1 MKADKSRRTPLS
13 KGGRMT
19 IANLGESTARGIMP
33 LVGPAYLGHLIL
45 IALATLM
52 AWALVVIDGQPLTE
66 ALQSVLS
73 NNAPRGKLVPI
84 SHGYRMFLECTGES
98 HAGPTVILATGRGTG
113 SYHGW
118 ALVQSPV
125 SEFARVCS
133 YDPLGAGESD
143 HVTGSHPVSEVVENM
158 HDLFHS
164 AQIPG
169 PFILVGNSLGGVL
182 IRRYEEQYPAEV
194 AGFVFVDSAHEEMEW
209 RDAGISTS
217 FDPAWSNPQ
226 YLKENGLLPPKQQL
240 AWHDDVPMI
249 VLERTELPPCSAFP
263 GLTQA
268 QCEQINRA
276 WHGFQVDLS
285 RRSKYGE
292 LRPITGSGHLMQQQ
306 KPEAVSQAVSDVI
319 SEVKSNLAGTVPT
332 IR

>member
-1 MKADKSRRTPLS
+1 MRAGKGKRTLS
-13 KGGRMT
+13 FNDGRMG
-19 IANLGESTARGIMP
+19 IANLEHSTARAMIP
-33 LVGPAYLGHLIL
+33 LVGATYLGHLLL
-45 IALATLM
+45 IALAALG
-52 AWALVVIDGQPLTE
+52 ACALVVVHGRPL
-66 ALQSVLS
+66 ADVLQSGS
-73 NNAPRGKLVPI
+73 GSYAPFGKLVPI
-84 SHGYRMFLECTGES
+84 SHGHRMFLECTGES
-98 HAGPTVILATGRGTG
+98 HAAPTVILATGRGTG
-113 SYHGW
+113 SYQGW
-118 ALVQSPV
+118 ALVQSRV

-143 HVTGSHPVSEVVENM
+143 HVPGSHPVSEVVENM

-164 AQIPG
+164 AQIPS

-182 IRRYEEQYPAEV
+182 IRQYEERYPSEV

-209 RDAGISTS
+209 RDAAISTS

-226 YLKENGLLPPKQQL
+226 YLQENGLFPPKQLL

-249 VLERTELPPCSAFP
+249 ILERTELPPCSAFP

-268 QCEQINRA
+268 QCDQINRA
-276 WHGFQVDLS
+276 WHDFQVDLS
-285 RRSKYGE
+285 RRSRYGQ

-319 SEVKSNLAGTVPT
+319 NEVKSNLKPK
-332 IR
+332 

>member
-1 MKADKSRRTPLS
+1 
-13 KGGRMT
+13 
-19 IANLGESTARGIMP
+19 
-33 LVGPAYLGHLIL
+33 
-45 IALATLM
+45 
-52 AWALVVIDGQPLTE
+52 
-66 ALQSVLS
+66 
-73 NNAPRGKLVPI
+73 
-84 SHGYRMFLECTGES
+84 MFLECTGES
-98 HAGPTVILATGRGTG
+98 HAAPTVILATGRGTG
-113 SYHGW
+113 SYQGW
-118 ALVQSPV
+118 ALVQSRV

-143 HVTGSHPVSEVVENM
+143 HVPGSHPVSEVVENM

-164 AQIPG
+164 AQIPS

-182 IRRYEEQYPAEV
+182 IRQYEERYPSEV

-209 RDAGISTS
+209 RDAAISTS

-226 YLKENGLLPPKQQL
+226 NLQENGLFPPKQLL

-249 VLERTELPPCSAFP
+249 ILERTELPPCSAFP

-268 QCEQINRA
+268 QCDQINRA
-276 WHGFQVDLS
+276 WHDFQVDLS
-285 RRSKYGE
+285 RRSRYGQ

-319 SEVKSNLAGTVPT
+319 NEVKSNLKPK
-332 IR
+332 